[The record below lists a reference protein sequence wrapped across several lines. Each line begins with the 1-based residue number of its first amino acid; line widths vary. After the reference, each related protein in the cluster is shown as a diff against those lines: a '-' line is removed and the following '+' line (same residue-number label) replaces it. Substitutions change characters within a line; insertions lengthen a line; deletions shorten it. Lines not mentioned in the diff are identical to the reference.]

1 MAARRCAGTGYRRSS
16 GRPWIATWHPLLL
29 KFRIR
34 SCQTLSRLPTSHSTD
49 HQDGPGLW
57 RVSRSPMSHPV
68 AVHQDDPDPLNK
80 NIIMPDNSF
89 VGMEIDTVYQGSMT
103 TGFGSIAKFETGLDL
118 YKRISG
124 VWFKVGGC
132 YDTLEADDDLTDNQ
146 TLSCTASNAGTNT
159 YRAGA
164 THKAHTQNWHIWTT
178 TIVDFYDSGDGNH
191 DKAETDRLELC
202 HGAC

>member
-1 MAARRCAGTGYRRSS
+1 
-16 GRPWIATWHPLLL
+16 
-29 KFRIR
+29 
-34 SCQTLSRLPTSHSTD
+34 
-49 HQDGPGLW
+49 
-57 RVSRSPMSHPV
+57 MSHPV
-68 AVHQDDPDPLNK
+68 AVHQDDPGPLNK

-118 YKRISG
+118 YKRIAG
-124 VWFKVGGC
+124 VWFKVGGRC

-146 TLSCTASNAGTNT
+146 TLSCTASNAGTNI

-164 THKAHTQNWHIWTT
+164 THKAHTQNWHIWIA

-202 HGAC
+202 HEAC